1 MLYLVKKDSK
11 LSVDKLVINN
21 FNKLL
26 LKKGQRVNSRRIMFN
41 LLNNLKIDGKVL
53 QQRDSLNFF
62 FEALSNILVRFVIK
76 HRKKGKLKQ
85 EIPFVLNKDSA
96 TYGTTIR
103 LLVQVLKKGSRNASF
118 HSVLFKELLDASK
131 NQGVLKKKVSEL
143 NKVVIKNRKF
153 IV

>member
-76 HRKKGKLKQ
+76 HRKKG
-85 EIPFVLNKDSA
+85 
-96 TYGTTIR
+96 
-103 LLVQVLKKGSRNASF
+103 
-118 HSVLFKELLDASK
+118 
-131 NQGVLKKKVSEL
+131 
-143 NKVVIKNRKF
+143 
-153 IV
+153 